1 MESLPEHELAYLLD
15 FDGARFLFEEGY
27 WVKLEVRQTDPTPQR
42 PHGLSYSFTLHD
54 PDGRRLLGFDN
65 AHGVPSLGGRY
76 KVRPASHD
84 HWHRT
89 EKDEGRPYEFRSAF
103 ELVQDFLN
111 EVERVLQER
120 GVSVVIV
127 DEKDQTD
134 DDAEAQGAEL
144 GGVQE

>member
-1 MESLPEHELAYLLD
+1 
-15 FDGARFLFEEGY
+15 
-27 WVKLEVRQTDPTPQR
+27 VKLEVRQTGPTPQR

-120 GVSVVIV
+120 GVSAVMV
-127 DEKDQTD
+127 DKKDQTNAD
-134 DDAEAQGAEL
+134 DDAEAQDSEL
-144 GGVQE
+144 GGIQE

>member
-1 MESLPEHELAYLLD
+1 MELLPEHELAYLLD
-15 FDGARFLFEEGY
+15 FDGTRFLFEEGY

-65 AHGVPSLGGRY
+65 AHSVPPLGGRY
-76 KVRPASHD
+76 KVKPAAHD

-111 EVERVLQER
+111 EVERVPQER
-120 GVSVVIV
+120 GVSVVTV
-127 DEKDQTD
+127 DTKDQTD
-134 DDAEAQGAEL
+134 AETQGAEL